1 MFQALRNRVPD
12 RLQLRPTVY
21 VIPINKFHFEY
32 ETPKCWIAQLQGS
45 FRSQAKVRFHFGSIL
60 SVGACSIAIDG
71 IFGLP
76 IALALPTNM
85 TIVQPT
91 GVSAMTVATL
101 STSSHQATVLRAENP
116 QFFRVQT
123 PVSSRIED
131 APKELQQE
139 EFRARWWRAE
149 EWEAR

>member
-1 MFQALRNRVPD
+1 
-12 RLQLRPTVY
+12 
-21 VIPINKFHFEY
+21 
-32 ETPKCWIAQLQGS
+32 
-45 FRSQAKVRFHFGSIL
+45 
-60 SVGACSIAIDG
+60 
-71 IFGLP
+71 
-76 IALALPTNM
+76 
-85 TIVQPT
+85 
-91 GVSAMTVATL
+91 MTVATL